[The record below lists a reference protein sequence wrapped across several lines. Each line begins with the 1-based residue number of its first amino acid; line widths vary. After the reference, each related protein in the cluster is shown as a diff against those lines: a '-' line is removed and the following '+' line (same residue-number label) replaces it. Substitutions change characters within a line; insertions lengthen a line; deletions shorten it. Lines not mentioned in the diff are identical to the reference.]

1 MNGSIDN
8 LLKTTGATFDN
19 REGYMGCQYSLFL
32 THGGRKSFYPKKY
45 YFDMKMKMKILII
58 SSR

>member
-45 YFDMKMKMKILII
+45 YFDMKM
-58 SSR
+58 S